1 MKSKL
6 SLSLKTELLKT
17 VTPKTKEVFERV
29 LAGEPLNV
37 SHASAVLQAEPSE
50 LPALTWLSRMVKLR
64 LRGSFISYSRKV
76 FIPLTRLCRNACRY
90 CGFRVGQPKPGEIFL
105 KPRQVLAV
113 AEAGAK
119 AGCFE
124 ALFTLG
130 EKPEEKYPEALK
142 ELKDLG
148 FSSTVEYL
156 YECCRLVFKRTGLMP
171 HSNPGI
177 LSFDELKA
185 LREVNVSMGLMLENV
200 SQRLCKPGGP
210 HQPSPGKNPKLRME
224 VLENAGRLKIA
235 FTTRVLLGIGETE
248 AELARSLEAI
258 LKVHQQYGHVQ
269 EVIVQPFKAKADT
282 PMAHHPEPSLLQLR
296 KTLAA
301 ASLLYAGAIPVQT
314 PPNLPDAGSLIGLV
328 EAGIDD
334 WGGISPM
341 TPDHVNPERPWPQVE
356 ALRRAAEAWGF
367 PLKVRLPVYPK
378 YVVERLEFVPEAFRE
393 AVDRLTDRHGY
404 VREVYPHGKV

>member
-1 MKSKL
+1 LKSKL
-6 SLSLKTELLKT
+6 SLKAEFLNMLS
-17 VTPKTKEVFERV
+17 PKVRESSERV
-29 LAGEPLNV
+29 LAGEPLNAG
-37 SHASAVLQAEPSE
+37 HASAILQAGPSE
-50 LPALTWLSRMVKLR
+50 LPVLTWLSRTVKLK
-64 LRGSFISYSRKV
+64 LRGGFISYSRKV
-76 FIPLTRLCRNACRY
+76 FIPLTRLCRNACLY
-90 CGFRVGQPKPGEIFL
+90 CGFRVDQPKPGEVFL

-113 AEAGAK
+113 AEAGAR

-142 ELKDLG
+142 ELKGLG

-200 SQRLCKPGGP
+200 SHRLCKPGGP

-235 FTTRVLLGIGETE
+235 FTTGVLLGIGETE
-248 AELARSLEAI
+248 AELAQSLEAI
-258 LKVHQQYGHVQ
+258 LKVHQRYGHVQ
-269 EVIVQPFKAKADT
+269 EVIVQPFKAKAGT
-282 PMAHHPEPSLLQLR
+282 PMAHHPEPSLLQL
-296 KTLAA
+296 KKALAA
-301 ASLLYAGAIPVQT
+301 ASLLYAGEIPVQT
-314 PPNLPDAGSLIGLV
+314 PPNLPEAESLAGLV
-328 EAGIDD
+328 EPAIDD
-334 WGGISPM
+334 WGGVSPV
-341 TPDHVNPERPWPQVE
+341 TPDHVNHERPWPQVE
-356 ALRRAAEAWGF
+356 ALRRAAGAWGF

-378 YVVERLEFVPEAFRE
+378 YVVERLDFIPEAFRKP
-393 AVDRLTDRHGY
+393 VDRLTDRLGY
-404 VREVYPHGKV
+404 VREV